1 MRSTGIWKKGL
12 SSWQR
17 NIDNDGNKE
26 RYQVSLWQT
35 TNYYTVDQISFHAME
50 EGINDRVWELINEEE
65 NNGIPKNLWVDE
77 TRYGNVIYLLSEDG
91 LYDFHICGWL
101 LSETGKEKLIQVTC
115 RVQREVTEE
124 VMAVRQ

>member
-1 MRSTGIWKKGL
+1 
-12 SSWQR
+12 
-17 NIDNDGNKE
+17 
-26 RYQVSLWQT
+26 
-35 TNYYTVDQISFHAME
+35 ME
-50 EGINDRVWELINEEE
+50 EEINDRVWELINEEE

-77 TRYGNVIYLLSEDG
+77 SRYGNVIYLLFEDG

-101 LSETGKEKLIQVTC
+101 LSETEKEKLIQVTC